1 MSRKNKNAPQVTQMD
16 GKTEEGIVYL
26 SSIPYGDRRTTKVTA
41 DKLVKYA
48 KNVYGAGVTHKQ
60 RNLIFQEKYKIR
72 VLDPDQESNPEL
84 ENRLTLMCDQKGVR
98 LWPALQLAWYDAFW
112 FGMSLFNP
120 VWGYEGNEYV
130 LQKLRHLPPESFGT
144 QPYGRTVLFSDVLK
158 GVVISPE
165 DPEVVEYWQT
175 LNPMDISTMPSE
187 ISAKMLQKKLQNIF
201 TVKDPVSTELA
212 GSPTII
218 PIIPL
223 LTMLDFA
230 WQAQVQK
237 VNRTGAPLM
246 FMKIINPTG
255 DDIRYGQSFL
265 NNWGKNSGMQL
276 RANMEIIVP
285 DLKDTSSA
293 LETIEAL
300 NKMIVDY
307 FSPTSMLNSS
317 GAAAP
322 MSGSSNA
329 EQELLYAYV
338 RGIHSWI
345 SEAFEQ
351 LLQVYL
357 DANAYEGYTVHI
369 DIPSPSI
376 DKSDLWL
383 KQATEGARNGSLMTN
398 EIRSLLEASELDE
411 DGLAALRADVA
422 ARAPPAL
429 AQSPAMAQAELAIKA
444 MSVDK
449 LDPYGITG
457 PQGKRLVQTVLGIE
471 NGEEEQPPA

>member
-1 MSRKNKNAPQVTQMD
+1 MSKKKTQPQATQMD

-26 SSIPYGDRRTTKVTA
+26 SSVPYGDRRTTRVTA

-72 VLDPDQESNPEL
+72 VLDPDQESDPEL
-84 ENRLTLMCDQKGVR
+84 ENRLTLMCDQKNVR

-130 LQKLRHLPPESFGT
+130 LQKLRHLPPETFGT
-144 QPYGRTVLFSDVLK
+144 QPYGRTALFSDVLK
-158 GVVISPE
+158 GIVISPE
-165 DPEVVEYWQT
+165 DPELIEYWQT
-175 LNPMDISTMPSE
+175 LNPTDISTMPSE

-218 PIIPL
+218 PIIPI

-246 FMKIINPTG
+246 FLKITNPTG
-255 DDIRYGQSFL
+255 DDIRYGQALL

-276 RANMEIIVP
+276 RSNFEIIVP
-285 DLKDTSSA
+285 DLKDTTSA
-293 LETIEAL
+293 LETIEIL
-300 NKMIVDY
+300 NRMIVDY
-307 FSPTSMLNSS
+307 FSPVSMLNNT
-317 GAAAP
+317 GAAP

-338 RGIHSWI
+338 RGIHQWI
-345 SEAFEQ
+345 AEAFEQ

-383 KQATEGARNGSLMTN
+383 KQAMEGARNGSLFTN

-411 DGLAALRADVA
+411 EGLAKLREDVA

-429 AQSPAMAQAELAIKA
+429 AQSPAFAQADLAIKA
-444 MSVDK
+444 MAVDK

-457 PQGKRLVQTVLGIE
+457 QKGKRLIQTVLGIE
-471 NGEEEQPPA
+471 NGEEEQPAA